1 MTLGKGM
8 GTIRSRARFPHRKC
22 MNQQELLKG
31 NTETLLLA
39 LMEMEPMY
47 GYQIVKEVEQR
58 SSGYFALKEG
68 TLYPALHRLERDNL
82 VAGWWHDTPNG
93 ARRRYYHITDK
104 GRKALEDRLHEW
116 RRFSRAMDSVMLPE
130 LE

>member
-1 MTLGKGM
+1 MTLQKGA
-8 GTIRSRARFPHRKC
+8 GTIRSRARFPRRKC
-22 MNQQELLKG
+22 MNQRELLKG

-93 ARRRYYHITDK
+93 VRRRYYHITDK